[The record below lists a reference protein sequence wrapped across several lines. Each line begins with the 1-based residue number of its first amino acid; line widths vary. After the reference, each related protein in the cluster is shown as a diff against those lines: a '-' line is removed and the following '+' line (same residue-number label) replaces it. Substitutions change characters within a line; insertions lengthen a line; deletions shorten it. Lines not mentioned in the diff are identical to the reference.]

1 MEEIAWS
8 KGGCKMERLKLLLIF
23 IAIAG
28 QIIGIILLF
37 INMKIAIFVYILYAI
52 AIFSIFFLLIKDRQ
66 KEKREDDE
74 NDYRNY

>member
-1 MEEIAWS
+1 
-8 KGGCKMERLKLLLIF
+8 MERLKLLLIF